1 MGAGLFRIPAASR
14 RLTLPDM
21 DLAAGKYLLL
31 TTFRKD
37 GTAVPTP
44 VWVAGGDGALY
55 AWSAAD
61 AGKVKRIRRSG
72 DVRIGPCDI
81 KGKPTGEQVPATARL
96 LDQAGTD
103 RVRSLIAAKYGLI
116 GRLTLLGSKL
126 RRGREGTIGIEIKPV

>member
-1 MGAGLFRIPAASR
+1 
-14 RLTLPDM
+14 M

-44 VWVAGGDGALY
+44 VWVAGGDGTLY

-72 DVRIGPCDI
+72 DVRIGPCDVR
-81 KGKPTGEQVPATARL
+81 GKPTGEQIPATARL
-96 LDQAGTD
+96 LDGPGSD
-103 RVRSLIAAKYGLI
+103 RVRSLIAKKYGVVGKLS
-116 GRLTLLGSKL
+116 LLGSRL
-126 RRGREGTIGIEIKPV
+126 RRGRDGTIGIEITPA

>member
-1 MGAGLFRIPAASR
+1 
-14 RLTLPDM
+14 M

-44 VWVAGGDGALY
+44 VWVAGGNGTLY

-72 DVRIGPCDI
+72 DVRIGPCDLR
-81 KGKPTGEQVPATARL
+81 GKPTGEQIPATARL
-96 LDQAGTD
+96 LDGPGSD
-103 RVRSLIAAKYGLI
+103 RVRSLIAKKYGVVGKLS
-116 GRLTLLGSKL
+116 LLGSRL
-126 RRGREGTIGIEIKPV
+126 RRGRDGTIGIEIKPA

>member
-1 MGAGLFRIPAASR
+1 
-14 RLTLPDM
+14 M

-44 VWVAGGDGALY
+44 VWVAGDQGVLF

-72 DVRIGPCDI
+72 DVRIGPCDVR
-81 KGKPTGEQVPATARL
+81 GKPTGEQVPATARL
-96 LDQAGTD
+96 LDQAGSD
-103 RVRSLIAAKYGLI
+103 RVRSLIAKKYGVL
-116 GRLTLLGSKL
+116 GRLTLLGSRL
-126 RRGREGTIGIEIKPV
+126 RRGRDGTIGIEITTA

>member
-1 MGAGLFRIPAASR
+1 
-14 RLTLPDM
+14 M

-44 VWVAGGDGALY
+44 VWVAGDDDGTLY

-72 DVRIGPCDI
+72 DVRVGPCDFR
-81 KGKPTGEQVPATARL
+81 GNPTGEQVPATARL
-96 LDQAGTD
+96 LDGPGSD
-103 RVRSLIAAKYGLI
+103 RVRSLIGKKYGLV
-116 GRLTLLGSKL
+116 GKLSLLGSRL
-126 RRGREGTIGIEIKPV
+126 RRGRDGTVAIEIKPA